1 MEINRAGL
9 EKLAAYVDASLAQGL
24 TPPDL
29 ADDIEPLMAQLYD
42 AVAAEAAKPEKSV
55 NLLLLSSQVARRLG
69 GARTTSCKSAKDR
82 TSVFTTLEVATEA
95 VEGRMV
101 PHGIAQSTTTAG
113 AASAQNANHHH
124 HTTGNNHG
132 NAASDSLNPDE
143 EHAVIMKVANELR
156 GENGVRLGNCE
167 DNVGR
172 PKYSFNGLQVQALP
186 PDLRPPAH
194 TASGGAS

>member
-1 MEINRAGL
+1 MLQAEINRAGL
-9 EKLAAYVDASLAQGL
+9 EQLASYVEESLSQGL
-24 TPPDL
+24 TTPDL
-29 ADDIEPLMAQLYD
+29 ADDIEERMSQLYA

-55 NLLLLSSQVARRLG
+55 NILMLSSQVARRLG

-95 VEGRMV
+95 VEKRVV
-101 PHGIAQSTTTAG
+101 PSGIAPSS
-113 AASAQNANHHH
+113 ASSQNANNHS
-124 HTTGNNHG
+124 TTSSSNGY
-132 NAASDSLNPDE
+132 AALESLKPDD
-143 EHAVIMKVANELR
+143 EHAVIIKVANELR

-194 TASGGAS
+194 TATGGAS